1 MFLFSRLLTL
11 SGPPDESMAW
21 AAEIT
26 GVVNAASDIDVT
38 CWAALY
44 GHPIGT
50 VGWSARVENRAQIAA
65 MGAKLASDKAYT
77 KLVNRAADW
86 VRTPGRDVL
95 RRPLNAAATPPS
107 SPPPIGA
114 VAQVTTAVA
123 SAARIMDAMA
133 WGLDVAEYTAGVS
146 GLPVTFFA
154 DVYGQFGG
162 VAWIGVQPDM
172 AAADAADERLNG
184 DAGYMERI
192 GKLGDLFE
200 PGSGNVSLM
209 TRIA

>member
-11 SGPPDESMAW
+11 SGPPDETMGW

-26 GVVNAASDIDVT
+26 GVANGASDVNVT

-50 VGWSARVENRAQIAA
+50 VAWSAIVENRSQMAGLGAA
-65 MGAKLASDKAYT
+65 LGADKSYG
-77 KLVNRAADW
+77 KLVSRADDW
-86 VRTPGRDVL
+86 VRTPGQDSF
-95 RRPLNAAATPPS
+95 RRPLNPAATPPAG
-107 SPPPIGA
+107 PPPLGA
-114 VAQVTTAVA
+114 VAQITTAVA
-123 SAARIMDAMA
+123 TAGRMMDAMA
-133 WGLDVAEYTAGVS
+133 WGLEVAEYVAGVS
-146 GLPVTFFA
+146 GSPVTFFS

-172 AAADAADERLNG
+172 ATADAQDEQLNG
-184 DAGYMERI
+184 DAGYMQRI
-192 GKLGDLFE
+192 GTLGDLFE
-200 PGSGNVSLM
+200 PGSGNVALM